1 MTRRLVFSLALFALV
16 TLCAHSVPAQ
26 ILAPT
31 PPMGWNSWDSYGLT
45 INEQDY
51 RANTTVLAE
60 LKQFGWQ
67 YAVIDEGWYAQQPS
81 AEKVLARKY
90 VWDNN
95 GILIP
100 ALNRFPSAAGGVAS
114 SRWLT
119 GFTHK
124 GSSSA
129 STSCVAFRAR

>member
-1 MTRRLVFSLALFALV
+1 
-16 TLCAHSVPAQ
+16 
-26 ILAPT
+26 
-31 PPMGWNSWDSYGLT
+31 MGWNSWDSYGLT

-100 ALNRFPSAAGGVAS
+100 ALNRFPSAAGGV
-114 SRWLT
+114 
-119 GFTHK
+119 GFKPLHSAP
-124 GSSSA
+124 GS
-129 STSCVAFRAR
+129 